1 MKVIVRVTFFL
12 LLLVFL
18 TTKPIFAQE
27 NNVNLYIFY
36 SMTCPHCERELD
48 FLEKIGDEYP
58 NLNVVKFNV
67 SDNKDN
73 ILLFQQIGNELKLES
88 AAVPMT
94 FIGND
99 YFLGYYD
106 DEVTGS
112 EIISLINKYQEIG
125 DPDPLGKFINQEKIT
140 PTEIPIVESTET
152 SPIENNNISDD
163 FAGENEDWK
172 ANLPDT
178 ISLPLLGSIETK
190 NLSLPALT
198 FAIALLDGFN
208 PCAMWVLLFLISLLL
223 GMKDRVRMWTLGS
236 TFIVASSFVYFL
248 FLAAWLNLFLF
259 LGFIQWVR
267 ILVGLLALILGTYQ
281 LRDYIK
287 NRSGACDIVN
297 NESRKRWFD
306 KLREITQSK
315 QFIFALIGIIIL
327 AFAVNLIELVCSAGL
342 PAIYTRVL
350 SLTPMPKWQYYL
362 YLLFY
367 VFIFMVDDLFVFVV
381 AMTTLKAVGIE
392 SKYARFSRL
401 FGGIIIFILGLL
413 LIFKPELI
421 MFTP

>member
-88 AAVPMT
+88 AAIPMT

-172 ANLPDT
+172 ADLPDT

-190 NLSLPALT
+190 NLSLPTLT
-198 FAIALLDGFN
+198 FVIALLDGFN

-287 NRSGACDIVN
+287 NRSGACDVVN
-297 NESRKRWFD
+297 NESRKKWFD
-306 KLREITQSK
+306 KLREVTQSK

-342 PAIYTRVL
+342 PAIYTHVL

-367 VFIFMVDDLFVFVV
+367 VFIFMVDDLFVFVI

-413 LIFKPELI
+413 LIFKPEFI
-421 MFTP
+421 MFTS